1 MNIHSAETIA
11 VLSLSRHEAARLCG
25 VSVHT
30 FDTWVRKKILPG
42 PIPGTRRWS
51 RVSVERALAHE
62 RAVGSIGPDRSPF
75 EEWKRRN
82 AA

>member
-1 MNIHSAETIA
+1 MNISSAETIA
-11 VLSLSRHEAARLCG
+11 ALSLSRHEAAGLCG
-25 VSVHT
+25 VSVYT

-51 RVSVERALAHE
+51 RVSIERALTHE
-62 RAVGSIGPDRSPF
+62 CGLDSIGSDRSPF
-75 EEWKRRN
+75 EEWKRN

>member
-1 MNIHSAETIA
+1 MNIHSAETTA
-11 VLSLSRHEAARLCG
+11 ALSLSRHEAARLCG
-25 VSVHT
+25 ISVHT

-42 PIPGTRRWS
+42 SIPGTRRWS
-51 RVSVERALAHE
+51 RVSIEHALVHE
-62 RAVGSIGPDRSPF
+62 CGVGSIGPNRSPF